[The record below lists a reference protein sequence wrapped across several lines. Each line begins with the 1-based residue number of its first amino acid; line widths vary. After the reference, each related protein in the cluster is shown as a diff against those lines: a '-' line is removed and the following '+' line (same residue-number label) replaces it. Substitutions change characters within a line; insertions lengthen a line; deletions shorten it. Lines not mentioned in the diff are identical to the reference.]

1 MSCCNNCNGCSTEYN
16 NGASKPN
23 AGASNYGVLGMYNS
37 PPAGT
42 VVGPPV
48 EPGTPSMAVETVPQY
63 NLPLRYNALTHGLPA
78 ELSNGCHFTINN
90 AYPATP
96 SARRRSHCDTF
107 QKRSCSGNVQP
118 LYPAHTVV
126 PTHLRPTPY
135 PAHGYVTNSPVP
147 THLRTPYPAHGYVT
161 NSPVPTNVVGY

>member
-63 NLPLRYNALTHGLPA
+63 NLSLGFNALTHRITCRIIKWLP
-78 ELSNGCHFTINN
+78 F
-90 AYPATP
+90 Y
-96 SARRRSHCDTF
+96 
-107 QKRSCSGNVQP
+107 
-118 LYPAHTVV
+118 Y
-126 PTHLRPTPY
+126 
-135 PAHGYVTNSPVP
+135 
-147 THLRTPYPAHGYVT
+147 
-161 NSPVPTNVVGY
+161 